1 MFEVGDLILYGNPQR
16 MIPPTAGIVIREHHG
31 VSVESRF
38 FWVLVPSGKQQ
49 LISERYLTVL
59 GAKLEGKMME
69 SNYNPLMSSSCS
81 KEG

>member
-1 MFEVGDLILYGNPQR
+1 VFEVGDLILYGNPQR